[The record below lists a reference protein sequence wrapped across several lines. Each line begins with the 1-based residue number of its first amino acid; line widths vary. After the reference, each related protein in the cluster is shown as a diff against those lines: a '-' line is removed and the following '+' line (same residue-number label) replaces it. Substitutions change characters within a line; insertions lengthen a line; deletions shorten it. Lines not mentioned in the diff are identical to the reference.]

1 MQPKQLQLQPEETEE
16 EGGREKAALISLVEV
31 MHQII
36 NVSFNT
42 NFKLIALDHL
52 MISKLG

>member
-16 EGGREKAALISLVEV
+16 EGGREKAAISLVEV
-31 MHQII
+31 MRQII